1 MPDHLKFGLT
11 SINIGSTSYP
21 EALVNL
27 AQAAEVAGFDSL
39 WAGEHSVLADSSTR
53 MPTTTRILNP
63 IVALTYVAAH
73 TRTIRL
79 GTGVLLLPQHQPLIL
94 AKELASLDVL
104 SGGRLIVGI
113 GVGWAEAEYEAL
125 GVPFHDRGARA
136 DEYLAA
142 MRAIWRDI
150 WSEEKPADYGR
161 YVSFQEVEAYPHPI
175 QDPTP
180 PIVIGGRAPAVIRR
194 TVEQAN
200 GWYGFALDL
209 EETASVLAQLRKAA
223 ARYHRPA
230 SLGELEISVN
240 PHVQLDK
247 ETAQRFAE
255 LGVHRLILY
264 PPPGKD
270 AHTLVQWVTTLGET
284 LVGQV

>member
-1 MPDHLKFGLT
+1 MPDQLKFGLT
-11 SINIGSTSYP
+11 SINAGATSYP
-21 EALVNL
+21 EALVRI
-27 AQAAEVAGFDSL
+27 AQAAETAGFDSL
-39 WAGEHSVLADSSTR
+39 WAGEHHILSESSERFPATN
-53 MPTTTRILNP
+53 RILNP
-63 IVALTYVAAH
+63 VVALTFVAAH
-73 TRTIRL
+73 THTIRL

-125 GVPFHDRGARA
+125 GVPYRERGARA

-142 MRAIWRDI
+142 MRAIW
-150 WSEEKPADYGR
+150 SEEKPAYHGR
-161 YVSFQEVEAYPHPI
+161 YVSFQEVQAYPHPV
-175 QDPTP
+175 QQPTP
-180 PIVIGGRAPAVIRR
+180 PIVIGGRAPAVLRR

-209 EETASVLAQLRKAA
+209 DETASLLAQLREAA
-223 ARYHRPA
+223 ARYYRPA

-240 PHVQLDK
+240 PRVPLDK
-247 ETAQRFAE
+247 ETAQRFAQ

-264 PPPGKD
+264 PPHGMD
-270 AHTLVQWVTTLGET
+270 APALEQWVTTVGET

>member
-1 MPDHLKFGLT
+1 MPDQLKFGLT
-11 SINIGSTSYP
+11 SINSGATSYP
-21 EALVNL
+21 EALVRL
-27 AQAAEVAGFDSL
+27 ARAAETAGFDSL
-39 WAGEHSVLADSSTR
+39 WAGEHHVLPESSER
-53 MPTTTRILNP
+53 FPPTNRILNP
-63 IVALTYVAAH
+63 VVALTFVAAH

-79 GTGVLLLPQHQPLIL
+79 GTGILLLPQHQPLIL

-125 GVPFHDRGARA
+125 GVPFHERGARA

-142 MRAIWRDI
+142 MRAIW
-150 WSEEKPADYGR
+150 SEEKPAYHGR
-161 YVSFQEVEAYPHPI
+161 YVSFQEVQAYPHPV
-175 QDPTP
+175 QQPTP
-180 PIVIGGRAPAVIRR
+180 PIVIGGRAPAVLRR

-209 EETASVLAQLRKAA
+209 DETASVLAQLREAA
-223 ARYHRPA
+223 TRYHRPA

-240 PHVQLDK
+240 PRVPLDK

-264 PPPGKD
+264 PPSGMD
-270 AHTLVQWVTTLGET
+270 APAIEQWVTTLGET
-284 LVGQV
+284 LVGQI